1 MALGLLTI
9 KVHLA
14 GCSSLKEKR
23 MRLKPLLHR
32 MHREFNISV
41 AELDYQDV
49 WKSALLG
56 AAMLGSDTA
65 VVHNGLH
72 RIVEWIERNWP
83 DVTIEDDR
91 VEIYQ

>member
-1 MALGLLTI
+1 MALGLLTV

-14 GCSSLKEKR
+14 GCASLKEKR

-56 AAMLGSDTA
+56 IAMISSDANTTQKSLYS
-65 VVHNGLH
+65 VVT
-72 RIVEWIERNWP
+72 WIEQNWP
-83 DVTIEDDR
+83 DVTVEDDKI
-91 VEIYQ
+91 EIYH